1 MIGLVLVAHGSLARS
16 MAEAAAHVTHGTPPQ
31 LQAIEVE
38 ADMDCDLLET
48 RLRTA
53 IAAVDDGAGVVV
65 LSDIYGAT
73 PCNMA
78 AKVLQPGHVEGVAGM
93 NLPMV
98 LKAIGARHQP
108 LETML
113 QAVIERGTVSVVNM
127 TSDCCN
133 DFSRKV

>member
-1 MIGLVLVAHGSLARS
+1 
-16 MAEAAAHVTHGTPPQ
+16 
-31 LQAIEVE
+31 
-38 ADMDCDLLET
+38 
-48 RLRTA
+48 
-53 IAAVDDGAGVVV
+53 VV